1 MKTLRWETDRE
12 LLFAAV
18 EGNEAATSEI
28 VELLSND
35 GIRQAWRYLG
45 SLEDAEDIVQESFM
59 KLWQSYRDFKGDAK
73 LKTYFYTIVQR
84 ACFDQLKKNRQAWD
98 HGDFDFDT
106 IVDQNSTDR
115 TQTSDDAQRLMQA
128 IHQLPPKQRIAIILW
143 AYYDNT
149 AEEIGL
155 KLEMS
160 KNAVDQ
166 LLHRAKA
173 SLRHN
178 FVH

>member
-1 MKTLRWETDRE
+1 LKTLRWETDRE

-18 EGNEAATSEI
+18 EGNVAATTEI

-45 SLEDAEDIVQESFM
+45 SIEDAEDIVQESFM

-84 ACFDQLKKNRQAWD
+84 ACFDQLKKNRQQWD
-98 HGDFDFDT
+98 LGDFDFDT
-106 IVDQNSTDR
+106 LMSENSNNSQEER
-115 TQTSDDAQRLMQA
+115 DADGMMKA

-149 AEEIGL
+149 AEEIGQ

-173 SLRHN
+173 NLRLN